1 MAERSHVEK
10 QLYDAIKQGIR
21 PSESELEAIVGGES
35 VPGRSRRRSISCF
48 PTMRSVTVS
57 DGVRVV
63 MLCAVGRAQA
73 SVRLDA

>member
-35 VPGRSRRRSISCF
+35 VPRSQSSAVDF
-48 PTMRSVTVS
+48 VFS
-57 DGVRVV
+57 D
-63 MLCAVGRAQA
+63 
-73 SVRLDA
+73 DAERDSL